1 MLEKMI
7 TITIDVQ
14 GNAAID
20 LEGFEGRG
28 CEKAFEDFR
37 GGDRVTVER
46 KKPAYYTSRQP
57 EQKKTQR

>member
-1 MLEKMI
+1 MQDKTI
-7 TITIDVQ
+7 TITIDEQ

-37 GGDRVTVER
+37 GGDTVKLER
-46 KKPAYYTSRQP
+46 KKPAYYADRKVDH
-57 EQKKTQR
+57 EQTHR

>member
-1 MLEKMI
+1 MQQKTI
-7 TITIDVQ
+7 IITIDEQ

-20 LEGFEGRG
+20 VEGFEGRG

-37 GGDRVTVER
+37 GGDRVTMER

-57 EQKKTQR
+57 EQKKSQR

>member
-1 MLEKMI
+1 MRDRTI
-7 TITIDVQ
+7 TITIDEQ

-37 GGDRVTVER
+37 GGDTVKLER
-46 KKPAYYTSRQP
+46 KKPAYYTRRQP
-57 EQKKTQR
+57 EQKKSQR